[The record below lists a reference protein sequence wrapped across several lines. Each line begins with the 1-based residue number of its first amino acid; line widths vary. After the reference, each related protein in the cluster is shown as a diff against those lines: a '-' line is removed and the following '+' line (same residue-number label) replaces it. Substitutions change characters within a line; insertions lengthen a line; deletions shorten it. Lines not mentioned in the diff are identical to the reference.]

1 MGDSGYASLCFVEPY
16 TCSPYNP
23 STTYGA
29 PPPITRNAR
38 NDKNPWS
45 TQYRN
50 DKTHEIA
57 NARNAMTKY
66 LKLRSYFVVLFAQ
79 NVHGAM
85 ILIFEIAKAKNTIF
99 AIAKR
104 TRRNDNYCN

>member
-1 MGDSGYASLCFVEPY
+1 MRF
-16 TCSPYNP
+16 
-23 STTYGA
+23 
-29 PPPITRNAR
+29 PPLKSKAR

-79 NVHGAM
+79 KVHGAM
-85 ILIFEIAKAKNTIF
+85 ILIFEIAKAKKHDLCYRKKYT
-99 AIAKR
+99 AQR
-104 TRRNDNYCN
+104 

>member
-1 MGDSGYASLCFVEPY
+1 MRF
-16 TCSPYNP
+16 
-23 STTYGA
+23 
-29 PPPITRNAR
+29 PPLKSKAR

-66 LKLRSYFVVLFAQ
+66 L
-79 NVHGAM
+79 
-85 ILIFEIAKAKNTIF
+85 
-99 AIAKR
+99 
-104 TRRNDNYCN
+104 

>member
-1 MGDSGYASLCFVEPY
+1 MVVPLPLHRDGFFNRIKIAVVTL
-16 TCSPYNP
+16 
-23 STTYGA
+23 
-29 PPPITRNAR
+29 
-38 NDKNPWS
+38 
-45 TQYRN
+45 RN

-99 AIAKR
+99 AIAKSTR
-104 TRRNDNYCN
+104 TQR